1 MDQMVPG
8 TQTSDDVTWLG
19 VLGPAAL
26 VLTGPAPPYYLP
38 PNPSPHRQLPAVR

>member
-26 VLTGPAPPYYLP
+26 VPTGPAPPYCLP
-38 PNPSPHRQLPAVR
+38 PNLSPHLQLPAVR